1 MTLFSFLNPIHGCK
15 LRVCQALILPSY
27 QGSGLGKELLLHVY
41 RSNQQ
46 NREIAELTVEDPCPG
61 FQALR
66 DAVDLEWYM
75 HIHSNMEKSN
85 GDESEDQNK
94 TRSADDLSKRLK
106 ITKAQATFVLEA
118 LEYIHVVNSVAS
130 KVAPS
135 TLLEAAVVDPVPVDR
150 DGDGDRE
157 AKRSRTAASVPWK
170 QLEADRLY
178 VDFRLRVKRRLL
190 KGNPDLKTLP
200 KPEMQSELAE
210 LFHEE
215 QLRFQNIEKLACDK
229 LHVLEARIL
238 R

>member
-75 HIHSNMEKSN
+75 HIHPDMEKSN
-85 GDESEDQNK
+85 GEDQNK

-130 KVAPS
+130 KVAP
-135 TLLEAAVVDPVPVDR
+135 
-150 DGDGDRE
+150 G
-157 AKRSRTAASVPWK
+157 K
-170 QLEADRLY
+170 Y
-178 VDFRLRVKRRLL
+178 
-190 KGNPDLKTLP
+190 
-200 KPEMQSELAE
+200 
-210 LFHEE
+210 
-215 QLRFQNIEKLACDK
+215 KL
-229 LHVLEARIL
+229 ISP
-238 R
+238 

>member
-75 HIHSNMEKSN
+75 HIHPDMEKSN
-85 GDESEDQNK
+85 GDK
-94 TRSADDLSKRLK
+94 TQSADTLSKRLK

-157 AKRSRTAASVPWK
+157 AKRSRTAASVAWK

-210 LFHEE
+210 LFNEE

>member
-1 MTLFSFLNPIHGCK
+1 M
-15 LRVCQALILPSY
+15 
-27 QGSGLGKELLLHVY
+27 
-41 RSNQQ
+41 
-46 NREIAELTVEDPCPG
+46 
-61 FQALR
+61 
-66 DAVDLEWYM
+66 
-75 HIHSNMEKSN
+75 
-85 GDESEDQNK
+85 
-94 TRSADDLSKRLK
+94 
-106 ITKAQATFVLEA
+106 
-118 LEYIHVVNSVAS
+118 VNSVAS

-135 TLLEAAVVDPVPVDR
+135 TLLEAAVVVPVPVDR
-150 DGDGDRE
+150 DGDRDTDGDRE
-157 AKRSRTAASVPWK
+157 AKRSRTAASVAWK

-210 LFHEE
+210 LFNEE